1 METKENVTIVVEYYS
16 DPTKM
21 IDDHDSEPVYLTE
34 INNRRFNDV
43 FEAIKFLSICNS
55 SITKIEDLIPLIK
68 KPKGFK
74 FVLPEKSITIKH
86 RANNAID
93 STFNLDDDEMD
104 WE

>member
-1 METKENVTIVVEYYS
+1 MDTKDDVTIVVEYHS

-34 INNRRFNDV
+34 INNRRFTDM
-43 FEAIKFLSICNS
+43 FEAIKFLSECKGP
-55 SITKIEDLIPLIK
+55 ITSVEDLVPLVK

-74 FVLPEKSITIKH
+74 FILPESNIKIKH

-93 STFNLDDDEMD
+93 STFNLDDAMD
-104 WE
+104 WI

>member
-1 METKENVTIVVEYYS
+1 MDTKHKFTIVVEYHS

-34 INNRRFNDV
+34 INDRRFNDV
-43 FEAIKFLSICNS
+43 FEAIKFLSECTS
-55 SITKIEDLIPLIK
+55 PITIVEDLVPLAK

-74 FVLPEKSITIKH
+74 FVLPEGNIKIKH
-86 RANNAID
+86 QANNAID
-93 STFNLDDDEMD
+93 SIFDLDDMFE

>member
-1 METKENVTIVVEYYS
+1 MDSKEDVVAIIVEYYS

-21 IDDHDSEPVYLTE
+21 IDDHDSEPMYLTE
-34 INNRRFNDV
+34 INNRRFTDI
-43 FEAIKFLSICNS
+43 FEAIKFLTVCKNP
-55 SITKIEDLIPLIK
+55 ITTIEDLIPPVK

-74 FVLPEKSITIKH
+74 FILPEKNIKIKH

-93 STFNLDDDEMD
+93 SMFNLDDAID

>member
-1 METKENVTIVVEYYS
+1 METKNNFTIVVEYYS

-34 INNRRFNDV
+34 INDRRFINV
-43 FEAIKFLSICNS
+43 FEAIKFLSLCTS
-55 SITKIEDLIPLIK
+55 PITTIDELVPLGK

-74 FVLPEKSITIKH
+74 FVLPESNIKIKH
-86 RANNAID
+86 QANNAID
-93 STFNLDDDEMD
+93 STFDLDDAID

>member
-1 METKENVTIVVEYYS
+1 MDDKNKFAIVVEYYG

-34 INNRRFNDV
+34 INDRRFNDI
-43 FEAIKFLSICNS
+43 FEAIKFLSECINP
-55 SITKIEDLIPLIK
+55 ITNIEDLIPLAK

-74 FVLPEKSITIKH
+74 FVLPESNIKIKH

-93 STFNLDDDEMD
+93 STFSLDDIMD
-104 WE
+104 WK

>member
-1 METKENVTIVVEYYS
+1 MDTNNEVTIVVEYYS

-34 INNRRFNDV
+34 INDRRFNSV
-43 FEAIKFLSICNS
+43 FEAIKFISQCNS
-55 SITKIEDLIPLIK
+55 PITRVEDIVPLGK

-74 FVLPEKSITIKH
+74 FVLPDHNIKIKH
-86 RANNAID
+86 QANNSID
-93 STFNLDDDEMD
+93 SIYDLDDAMD